1 MSKIFRAAVAA
12 CVAALTLAPVAAQT
26 AYPTRTVRII
36 VPAPA
41 GTGPDVL
48 ARLYAQ
54 HLGQALGQPF
64 VVDNR
69 PGASGNLGAEAVAK
83 APADG
88 YTLLY
93 GYNQIFTMNPHLF
106 TKLAYDAAKDLAPV
120 TQTVGTAYVLA
131 GNNNL
136 PAQDL
141 AGVIDYARKN
151 PGKLAYAS
159 YGPGTASH
167 LIMELIQD
175 SEKIQLLHVPYKQ
188 GQMTDVIN
196 GQVAMVIE
204 PFPSGIP
211 MAKSGRVKA
220 LAVTGEKRIAELPN
234 VPAMNEAV
242 RGLNLLGWQG
252 IWTTAG
258 TPPEVIA
265 RLNAEFVRIT
275 RLPDMQKRIQDFASV
290 PIGSSPQEM
299 AAVIQR
305 ESRQWGAVIREKNI
319 VLD

>member
-1 MSKIFRAAVAA
+1 MIKLLRAAVAA
-12 CVAALTLAPVAAQT
+12 SVAALALASVCAQT

-54 HLGQALGQPF
+54 HLGQALGQAF

-106 TKLAYDAAKDLAPV
+106 TKLAYDSAKDLAPI

-211 MAKSGRVKA
+211 MVKSGRVKA

-234 VPAMNEAV
+234 APAMNEAV

-258 TPPEVIA
+258 TPPEVIT

-275 RLPDMQKRIQDFASV
+275 KLPDMQKRIQDFASV

-305 ESRQWGAVIREKNI
+305 ESRQWGAVIRDKRI
-319 VLD
+319 ILD

>member
-1 MSKIFRAAVAA
+1 MSKIFRAALAA
-12 CVAALTLAPVAAQT
+12 CAAALTLAPVAAQT

-106 TKLAYDAAKDLAPV
+106 TKLAYDSAKDLAPV

-258 TPPEVIA
+258 TPPEVIT

-275 RLPDMQKRIQDFASV
+275 KLPDMQKRIQDFASV

-305 ESRQWGAVIREKNI
+305 ESRQWGAVIRDKHI